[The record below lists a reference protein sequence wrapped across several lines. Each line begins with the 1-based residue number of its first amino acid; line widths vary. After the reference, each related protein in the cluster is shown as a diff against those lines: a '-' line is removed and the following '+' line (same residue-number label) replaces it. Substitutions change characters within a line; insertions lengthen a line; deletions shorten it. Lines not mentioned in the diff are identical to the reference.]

1 MLTFIGL
8 GLFDEDDVSVKGLKL
23 IKGADIVY
31 AEFYTSRLVGSTLQ
45 RLQELYQREIHLL
58 SREEIEQAPEQR
70 LLRDARDRDVVFL
83 TAGDAMISTTHAD
96 LRIRAHD
103 RGIQT
108 RLIHGASIVTAV
120 CGLTGLQNYRFGKS
134 ATISFP
140 YRTISDAPYNT
151 VMTNL
156 RNDLHTLLFLDIQK
170 ELMSV
175 NQGIELLIH
184 SEHEKGRN
192 LLTATLAVGIAR
204 AGSSSPV
211 VKADTLGRLKDYD
224 FGPPLHVLVVP
235 ASLHFMEEA
244 ALERFAG
251 ARYVRHRG

>member
-8 GLFDEDDVSVKGLKL
+8 GLFDELDVSVRGLWL
-23 IKGADIVY
+23 IKSADVVY

-45 RLQELYQREIHLL
+45 RLRELYQREIHPLT
-58 SREEIEQAPEQR
+58 REEIEQAPEKN
-70 LLRDARDRDVVFL
+70 LLQDARDHDVVFL
-83 TAGDAMISTTHAD
+83 TAGDAMISTTHVD

-103 RGIQT
+103 QGIQT

-140 YRTISDAPYNT
+140 YKTISDVPYNT
-151 VMTNL
+151 VTVNL

-170 ELMSV
+170 ELMSI

-192 LLTATLAVGIAR
+192 QLAALLAVGIAR
-204 AGSSSPV
+204 AGSPSPI
-211 VKADTLGRLKDYD
+211 VKADTLARLKDYD

-235 ASLHFMEEA
+235 ASLHFMEEE
-244 ALERFAG
+244 ALVRFAG
-251 ARYVRHRG
+251 ARDV

>member
-8 GLFDEDDVSVKGLKL
+8 GLFDESDVSLKGLEL
-23 IKGADIVY
+23 IKSADVVY
-31 AEFYTSRLVGSTLQ
+31 AEFYTSRLAGSTLQ
-45 RLQELYQREIHLL
+45 RLQELYEREIHIL
-58 SREEIEQAPEQR
+58 SREEIEQAPEKH
-70 LLRDARDRDVVFL
+70 LLRDALDQNVVFL
-83 TAGDAMISTTHAD
+83 TAGDAMISTTHVD

-103 RGIQT
+103 RGIKT

-140 YRTISDAPYNT
+140 YRTISDVPYNS
-151 VMTNL
+151 VMMNL
-156 RNDLHTLLFLDIQK
+156 RNNLHTLLFLDIHK
-170 ELMSV
+170 ELMSI

-192 LLTATLAVGIAR
+192 QLIGSLAVGIAR
-204 AGSSSPV
+204 AGSPSPV
-211 VKADTLGRLKDYD
+211 VKTDVLGRLKDYD
-224 FGPPLHVLVVP
+224 FGPPLHVLVIP
-235 ASLHFMEEA
+235 APLHFMEEE

-251 ARYVRHRG
+251 ARYV